1 MVDWAIVFKGLSLI
15 ASWKIFF
22 FMAIGMFVGL
32 IFGVIPGLT
41 GSLCIA
47 VLLPVT
53 FLMDALTA
61 LAFLTAVYT
70 GGLTG
75 GGITAI
81 LINTPGTPGAVAT
94 TFDGYPMTKKGLQ
107 NEALGLQVASS
118 VIGGLSGYIFLLFLI
133 NPLVKIAL
141 EFGPSEMIFL
151 TVLMLVI
158 IGTLGGQSLS
168 RTLMVGMFGLLLGTI
183 GTSEATGL
191 VRGTMGLVELEDG
204 IPSIALIIGMF
215 AIPEML
221 NLITRSFIV
230 EVDIESGHDFK
241 KLLAGMQSTFR
252 YMRTVIRSALTGIG
266 IGVLPGIGSTLGC
279 LLSYAQAE
287 RRARPDQHFGEGEP
301 EGIVAAETA
310 NNASEGGAMGI
321 LLALGIPGSGSTAI
335 LIGAFML
342 HGMMP
347 GPRLLKEN
355 GPLIYGLICA
365 NIVQMVLL
373 IFIAVFVAFYMGRVI
388 FVPTRI
394 IAPTLLAVMAIGAFS
409 LRNLFFDVY
418 LLFFFGVF
426 AWFLRQNQFPI
437 ISFMIG
443 VILGNR
449 LDMEMFRY
457 AVLFGTD
464 FSVFVKRPISAIL
477 LAIILLTIGLNI
489 YRARKERK
497 SKENED
503 TAG

>member
-1 MVDWAIVFKGLSLI
+1 MVDWAIFFKGLSLI
-15 ASWKIFF
+15 ASWEIFVL
-22 FMAIGMFVGL
+22 MTIGMFLGL

-47 VLLPVT
+47 VLLPLT

-94 TFDGYPMTKKGLQ
+94 TFDGYPMTKQGLQ
-107 NEALGLQVASS
+107 NEALGLQITSS
-118 VIGGLSGYIFLLFLI
+118 VIGGLAGYIFLLFLI
-133 NPLVKIAL
+133 QPLVKIAL
-141 EFGPSEMIFL
+141 EFGPSEMVFL
-151 TVLMLVI
+151 TLLMLVI
-158 IGTLGGQSLS
+158 IGTLGGRSLS

-183 GTSEATGL
+183 GTSEGTGL
-191 VRGTMGLVELEDG
+191 IRGTMGFAELEDG
-204 IPSIALIIGMF
+204 LPHIALIIGMF

-221 NLITRSFIV
+221 DLITRSFIIEV
-230 EVDIESGHDFK
+230 EVESGHNFK
-241 KLLAGMQSTFR
+241 KLLAGMRATFR
-252 YMRTVIRSALTGIG
+252 YPRTLIRSCLTGIG

-279 LLSYAQAE
+279 ILSYAQAK

-342 HGMMP
+342 HGMIP

-355 GPLIYGLICA
+355 GPLIYGLISA
-365 NIVQMVLL
+365 NIVQLL
-373 IFIAVFVAFYMGRVI
+373 LLVFIAVFIAFYMARVI

-394 IAPTLLAVMAIGAFS
+394 VAPTLLSVMAIGAFS
-409 LRNLFFDVY
+409 LRNMHFDVY
-418 LLFFFGVF
+418 LLFFFGVV
-426 AWFLRQNQFPI
+426 AWFLRKNEFPI

-443 VILGNR
+443 IILGNR

-457 AVLFGTD
+457 AILFGTD
-464 FSVFVKRPISAIL
+464 FSILLKRPISLIL
-477 LAIILLTIGLNI
+477 IAIILLTFGLNLH
-489 YRARKERK
+489 RSMKERK
-497 SKENED
+497 AMKI
-503 TAG
+503 GKQQV

>member
-1 MVDWAIVFKGLSLI
+1 MIDWEIFLKGLSLI
-15 ASWKIFF
+15 ASWKILA
-22 FMAIGMFVGL
+22 FMSVGMFLGL

-94 TFDGYPMTKKGLQ
+94 TFDGYPMTKQGMQ
-107 NEALGLQVASS
+107 NEALGLQVTSS
-118 VIGGLSGYIFLLFLI
+118 VIGGLAGYVFLLFLI

-141 EFGPSEMIFL
+141 GFGPSEMIFL

-158 IGTLGGQSLS
+158 IGTLGGRSLS
-168 RTLMVGMFGLLLGTI
+168 RTLMVGLFGLLLGTI
-183 GTSEATGL
+183 GTSQATGL
-191 VRGTMGLVELEDG
+191 VRGTMGFEELEDG
-204 IPSIALIIGMF
+204 IPSVALIIGMF

-230 EVDIESGHDFK
+230 EADVESRHN
-241 KLLAGMQSTFR
+241 FR
-252 YMRTVIRSALTGIG
+252 KFLSGMRTTFHYGRTLIRSALTGIS

-279 LLSYAQAE
+279 LLSYAQAK

-335 LIGAFML
+335 LIAAFML

-355 GPLIYGLICA
+355 GPLIYGLIAA
-365 NIVQMVLL
+365 NIVQMFLL

-394 IAPTLLAVMAIGAFS
+394 IAPTLLSVMAIGAFS

-418 LLFFFGVF
+418 LLFFFGVI
-426 AWFLRQNQFPI
+426 AWFLRRSEFPI

-449 LDMEMFRY
+449 LDMEMYRY
-457 AVLFGTD
+457 AILFGSD
-464 FSVFVKRPISAIL
+464 YSVFVRRPISAIL
-477 LAIILLTIGLNI
+477 LAIILFTLGMNI
-489 YRARKERK
+489 QRSWKKRHRKREAP
-497 SKENED
+497 EQ
-503 TAG
+503 G